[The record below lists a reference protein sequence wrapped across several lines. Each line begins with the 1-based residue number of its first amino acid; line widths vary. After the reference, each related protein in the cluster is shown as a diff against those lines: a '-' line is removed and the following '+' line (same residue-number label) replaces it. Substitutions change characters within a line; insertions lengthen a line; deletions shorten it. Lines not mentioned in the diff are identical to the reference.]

1 MAVATFVYQHTAR
14 LRVAVLLAKRKPL
27 RLDLTVTG
35 VKLMDVNIGSMIS
48 AKPGV
53 VGGAPCIDGTRVPVR
68 SIALY
73 YKQGH
78 LPEEIVQQYEHLSIA
93 QIYAALAYYHANRA
107 EVEAD
112 IAREEAEYDRL
123 ANEYEP
129 LRQNA

>member
-1 MAVATFVYQHTAR
+1 MS
-14 LRVAVLLAKRKPL
+14 
-27 RLDLTVTG
+27 
-35 VKLMDVNIGSMIS
+35 VNIGFMIT

-53 VGGAPCIDGTRVPVR
+53 VGGTPCIDGTRVPVR

-73 YKQGH
+73 YKQGY

-93 QIYAALAYYHANRA
+93 QVYAALAYYHANRA

-112 IAREEAEYDRL
+112 IAREDAEYDRL

-129 LRQNA
+129 VRQNA

>member
-1 MAVATFVYQHTAR
+1 
-14 LRVAVLLAKRKPL
+14 
-27 RLDLTVTG
+27 
-35 VKLMDVNIGSMIS
+35 MDVNIGSMIS
-48 AKPGV
+48 AKLGV

-73 YKQGH
+73 YKQGY

-107 EVEAD
+107 EIDAD
-112 IAREEAEYDRL
+112 IAQEEAEYDRL